1 MKKQTPAILTLLLT
15 FMGFGLYQ
23 NCTQVDLAPKIDEV
37 EQFSKLDL
45 AICLNG
51 DLQGYTVGSFN
62 ILNTNARSLKGKLQ
76 FDSDSDGLP
85 DELESHLGFDPNNR
99 RSFGS
104 VLDSLCYAL
113 KGEAQ
118 NCSELNE
125 TCEET
130 KIDEDIFG
138 FTSCDY
144 QIMNGTGLD
153 TDKDNIPD
161 SLELLSSLLIDEVD
175 SLLDYDMD
183 GVSNIKEATLGT
195 DPNFNDTNLKQEF
208 LFQYSINRINSKDLC
223 PDGERWVLE
232 SKEPLITHGP
242 EVTAV
247 ENENF
252 KRATNENYFMVWLI
266 LKPTTQVG
274 KLNKLYGAKLLLKEF
289 DKLNL
294 TIEQFEEV
302 GEW

>member
-1 MKKQTPAILTLLLT
+1 MSKQIPAILTLVLT

-23 NCTQVDLAPKIDEV
+23 NCTQVDLAPKIEEIV
-37 EQFSKLDL
+37 QFSKLDM

-51 DLQGYTVGSFN
+51 DLKGYTVGSFN
-62 ILNTNARSLKGKLQ
+62 ILNANARSLKGQLQ

-85 DELESHLGFDPNNR
+85 DSLESHLGFNPKNR
-99 RSFGS
+99 RSFGA

-113 KGEAQ
+113 KGQSQ
-118 NCSELNE
+118 NCAELNQA
-125 TCEET
+125 CENLE
-130 KIDEDIFG
+130 INEDVFG
-138 FTSCDY
+138 FTPCDY

-161 SLELLSSLLIDEVD
+161 SLELLSSLLLDEVD

-183 GVSNIKEATLGT
+183 GMSNIKEATLGT
-195 DPNFNDTNLKQEF
+195 DPNFNDTNLKQDF
-208 LFQYSINRINSKDLC
+208 LLEYSINRMNSEDLC
-223 PDGERWVLE
+223 PDGERWILD

-242 EVTAV
+242 EISA
-247 ENENF
+247 EEIPNF
-252 KRATNENYFMVWLI
+252 KRSTNENYFLVWLV

-274 KLNKLYGAKLLLKEF
+274 KLNKLFGTKLLLKEF